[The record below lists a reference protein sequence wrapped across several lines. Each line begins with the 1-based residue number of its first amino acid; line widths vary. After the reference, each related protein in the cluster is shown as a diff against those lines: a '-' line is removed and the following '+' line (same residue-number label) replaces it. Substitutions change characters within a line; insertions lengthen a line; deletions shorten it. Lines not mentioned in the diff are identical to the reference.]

1 MANAN
6 DRKYMERALEL
17 ASMATGNTS
26 PNPLVGAVIIA
37 GDRIIGEGYHTAA
50 GRPHAE
56 IMAINSVKDKSLL
69 KESSMY
75 VSLEPCSHHGR
86 TPPCAERI
94 KQEGIPEVI
103 IACKDPNPDVSG
115 RGTDI
120 LRQAG
125 VKVRMAVLEDE
136 ARVINRRFITYHEKG
151 RPYIILKW
159 AQSFDGYLDRLRA
172 GSTLRGP
179 NWITG
184 VEEQI
189 LVHKWRTEEDAI
201 LIGDRT
207 ACNDDPGLDARLWAG
222 SSPRRFVLSEMPELP
237 GDLKIFKGE
246 PRTVIFSRGST
257 KKEAGAEYHKINS
270 RDKTLEEVLDYMYK
284 SEILSV
290 IIEGGYSVLSQ
301 FIEAGLWDE
310 ARIFKGE
317 MVFRAG
323 LKAPLLEGVV
333 TGRQDFPSSRL
344 EYWRPYD

>member
-1 MANAN
+1 MINAN

-17 ASMATGNTS
+17 ASMAKGNTS

-50 GRPHAE
+50 GKPHAE

-75 VSLEPCSHHGR
+75 VSLEPCSHYGR

-103 IACKDPNPDVSG
+103 IACKDPNPEVSG
-115 RGTDI
+115 RGINI
-120 LRQAG
+120 LRQSG
-125 VKVRMAVLEDE
+125 VKVRVAVLEDE
-136 ARVINRRFITYHEKG
+136 AREINKRFITYHEKG

-159 AQSFDGYLDRLRA
+159 AQSYDGYLDRLRT
-172 GSTLRGP
+172 GSTVRGP

-184 VEEQI
+184 MEERI
-189 LVHKWRTEEDAI
+189 LVHKWRTGEDAI
-201 LIGDRT
+201 LIGGRT

-222 SSPRRFVLSEMPELP
+222 SSPQRFVLSETSELP

-246 PRTVIFSRGST
+246 PRTLIFSMDG
-257 KKEAGAEYHKINS
+257 AGTTEGADYHMISS
-270 RDKTLEEVLDYMYK
+270 RSKALQEVLNYMHERK
-284 SEILSV
+284 ILSLIV
-290 IIEGGYSVLSQ
+290 EGGYMVLSQ
-301 FIEAGLWDE
+301 FIKAGLWDE

-317 MVFRAG
+317 TVFSAG
-323 LKAPLLEGVV
+323 MKAPPIEGVV
-333 TGRQDFPSSRL
+333 TGRQDFPLSRL
-344 EYWRPYD
+344 EYWKPHD

>member
-1 MANAN
+1 MINAN

-17 ASMATGNTS
+17 ATMATGNTS

-37 GDRIIGEGYHTAA
+37 GGSIIGEGYHTAA
-50 GRPHAE
+50 GKPHAE

-75 VSLEPCSHHGR
+75 VSLEPCSHYGR

-94 KQEGIPEVI
+94 KQEGIPEVV
-103 IACKDPNPDVSG
+103 IACEDPNPEVSG
-115 RGTDI
+115 RGINI

-136 ARVINRRFITYHEKG
+136 AREINKRFITYHEKR

-159 AQSFDGYLDRLRA
+159 AQSYDGYLDRLRTD
-172 GSTLRGP
+172 STVRGP

-184 VEEQI
+184 AEEQI

-207 ACNDDPGLDARLWAG
+207 ACNDDPGLNARLWAG
-222 SSPRRFVLSEMPELP
+222 ISPRRFVLSESSELP

-246 PRTVIFSRGST
+246 PRTLIFSMDGVRAM
-257 KKEAGAEYHKINS
+257 EGADYHMISS
-270 RDKTLEEVLDYMYK
+270 RAKALQEVLNYMYERK
-284 SEILSV
+284 ILSLIV
-290 IIEGGYSVLSQ
+290 EGGYMVLSQ

-317 MVFRAG
+317 TVFSAG
-323 LKAPLLEGVV
+323 LKAPAIEGVV
-333 TGRQDFPSSRL
+333 TGRQVFPSSRL
-344 EYWRPYD
+344 EYRRPHD